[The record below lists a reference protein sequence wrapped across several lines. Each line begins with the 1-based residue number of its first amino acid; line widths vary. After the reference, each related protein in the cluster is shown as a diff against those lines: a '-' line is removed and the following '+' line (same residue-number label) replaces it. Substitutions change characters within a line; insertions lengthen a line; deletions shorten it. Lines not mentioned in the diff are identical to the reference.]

1 MLLYAQMLGTAAYI
15 LEDCSPLIITAAR
28 FAASAAP
35 VPARPVPSFPSSS
48 TSLDVGTVFSRLKAI
63 LLAAASLVGPDPA
76 TTPNA
81 PQPSAAAASAA
92 ANGDSSSAWR
102 RFWSWDITRPLT
114 ASYAA
119 VTRGS
124 HGWGAQRL
132 CCNVAEALVCGL
144 AASWLAGVR
153 VYTQALLLLPLSLPP
168 ASRGPSRQGTGESG
182 RAGGDPSAGGGGGG
196 GSNTVNEA
204 VVLSLAMGRL
214 FVLLR
219 GDEGLASSM
228 LPLLT
233 DVLGQQ
239 QGPAGGAG
247 AGAEAQP
254 GVAVVQACVVRVMA
268 AMAAASVLAERSATW
283 AYNQVGWRG
292 GGADGRLLL
301 HAWC

>member
-1 MLLYAQMLGTAAYI
+1 MLDTAAYI

-35 VPARPVPSFPSSS
+35 VPARPVPSFPSPS

-81 PQPSAAAASAA
+81 PQPSAAAAAASAA
-92 ANGDSSSAWR
+92 ANGDGSSAWR
-102 RFWSWDITRPLT
+102 RFWAWDITRPLT
-114 ASYAA
+114 ASSAA

-132 CCNVAEALVCGL
+132 CCNVAEVLACGL
-144 AASWLAGVR
+144 AASWLADVR

-168 ASRGPSRQGTGESG
+168 PSRGPSRQGTGDSG
-182 RAGGDPSAGGGGGG
+182 RAGGDPSAGGGG

-219 GDEGLASSM
+219 GDEELATSM

-233 DVLGQQ
+233 DVLGQGQ
-239 QGPAGGAG
+239 QSAGAAGAG
-247 AGAEAQP
+247 AGAEAHA
-254 GVAVVQACVVRVMA
+254 GMAVVQACVVQVMA
-268 AMAAASVLAERSATW
+268 VMAAASVLAERSTTW
-283 AYNQVGWRG
+283 AYNQVGRG
-292 GGADGRLLL
+292 GGKLMGV
-301 HAWC
+301 WS